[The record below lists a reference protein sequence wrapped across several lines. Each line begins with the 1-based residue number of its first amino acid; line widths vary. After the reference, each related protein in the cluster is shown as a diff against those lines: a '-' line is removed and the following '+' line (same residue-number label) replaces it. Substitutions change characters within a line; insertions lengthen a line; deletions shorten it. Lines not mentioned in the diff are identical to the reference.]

1 MKQSVRRNF
10 NYGVEDDNFIVKYIE
25 GNSYSIKCK
34 LTNTEYVVD
43 NVDCDTTPNDL
54 LDMIYEQ
61 VEDVVE

>member
-1 MKQSVRRNF
+1 MDRSTRRNF
-10 NYGVEDDNFIVKYIE
+10 NYGVEDDNFIITYIE

-34 LTNTEYVVD
+34 LTDIEYVID

-61 VEDVVE
+61 VEDVIE